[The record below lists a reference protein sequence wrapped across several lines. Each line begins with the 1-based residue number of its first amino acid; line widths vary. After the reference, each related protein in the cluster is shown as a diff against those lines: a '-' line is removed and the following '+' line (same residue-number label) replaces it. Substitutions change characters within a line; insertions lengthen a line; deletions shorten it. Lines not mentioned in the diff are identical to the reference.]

1 MMPLGLIAEN
11 LKKLNN
17 WSLEMNSIAREF
29 TFKDFK
35 EALEFVNKVGEI
47 AEERQHHP
55 DILLTYGKVRI
66 SSTTHSEGGLTSK
79 DFELAQEIDKL

>member
-1 MMPLGLIAEN
+1 MPLGLIAEN